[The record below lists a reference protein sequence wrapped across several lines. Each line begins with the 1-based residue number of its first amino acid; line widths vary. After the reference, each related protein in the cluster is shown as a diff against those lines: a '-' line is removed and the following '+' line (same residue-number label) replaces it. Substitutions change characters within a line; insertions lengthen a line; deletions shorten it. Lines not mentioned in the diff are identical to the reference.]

1 MVTSLPTPIT
11 RFVGRTRELH
21 ELRHLLQTERL
32 ITLTGPGGSG
42 KTRLAV
48 QLASTTPYATQWI
61 NLVALTDPDQVSDGV
76 RRALG
81 LGEQPD
87 RSACDS
93 VIDFLRE
100 RALLLIFD
108 NCEHVA
114 AAVADFVRVVLEH
127 CPDLKVL
134 ATSQQPL
141 ALPHEKI
148 YSVPPLSVEVGES
161 QSDAVQL
168 FVERAREVLPSF
180 EITADNLTLMD
191 AICRRLDGLPLAIE
205 LAAARVKVLALA
217 QIADRLDDALKL
229 LTRGTTAQATR
240 HQTLRAVMDWSY
252 RFLSTAEQTM
262 LRRLSIFAD
271 SFTLDMIE
279 TVCADDPTTILD
291 VLADLIDK
299 SLVVVEPPAAD
310 RARYHL
316 LETIRQYAREQLG
329 AAGENKQ
336 LFERLWQWA
345 VTLAEQAEPELI
357 GPRQREWLHRLTLD
371 YANLRAGLHYT
382 QQQNLIEHGLR
393 LGAALGRYWWA
404 RGEFTEGLYWLEM
417 FLTRSDNAPSMTAVH
432 AKAYQYAAG
441 YLYRQGK
448 LERAAPLAEQSLAL
462 RRPLG
467 HDRDIAESLNLLGM
481 IASDVSEYAKAE
493 AYYLESLRLRLAT
506 GEVRGTAVVL
516 GNLGYVLRLQG
527 QYDRAADYY
536 QQSLLHYRQCGDVR
550 GIATI
555 LNNLG
560 NIHTTRGDLIGARP
574 LYEDSLVL
582 SQQLGDQWGAARAT
596 SSIAALTL
604 NLGEYDRAKTLL
616 QETLALGQAIHDEF
630 IVASTLTNLGL
641 LAYLQN
647 DYGRAATHYEEAR
660 LRWQTLKHDWGV
672 GQVLISLGRLVC
684 DQGDLVR
691 AAQLLTA
698 GLQLYQQLHHL
709 EGLADSFEGL
719 AALAARQ
726 QNNPLAVQRLA
737 LAAQLRAKSRVPAL
751 PPQQALID
759 RLMTATRAA
768 LGHAAFDRA
777 WATGA
782 ALALDAAIADALKVS
797 LPSSGTTIVPEPA
810 LRIFALGTTRVQVN
824 ERALASTDWTYTKAK
839 ELLFYFLASPPA
851 TKAQIGLDVWPDAST
866 DQLRNIFHRALHHL
880 RKALGQL
887 DWIIFADG
895 AYTFNRTL
903 NYWCDLHE
911 FEALLTSK
919 SVDRAAEINRLEAA
933 VQLWRGDFAED
944 LDAAEW
950 VIFKREELRNRYLQA
965 LIDLGELHF
974 VAAQYDRAAAVY
986 QRLLSLDT
994 YFELAHRELMR
1005 CLVRQGEVGHALQH
1019 YQHLREMLRHE
1030 LQTAPSPETVSLYE
1044 RLKRGE
1050 SI

>member
-1 MVTSLPTPIT
+1 MATSLPTPIT

-21 ELRHLLQTERL
+21 ELRDLLQTERL

-48 QLASTTPYATQWI
+48 QLASVVSITVHWI
-61 NLVALTDPDQVSDGV
+61 DLSALTEPDQVAEWV

-87 RSACDS
+87 RSASDH
-93 VIDFLRE
+93 VIDFLRD
-100 RALLLIFD
+100 RSLWLILD
-108 NCEHVA
+108 NCEQISTA
-114 AAVADFVRVVLEH
+114 LARFVHTLLDR
-127 CPDLKVL
+127 CPALNVL

-141 ALPHEKI
+141 GLPSEKV
-148 YSVPPLSVEVGES
+148 YAVPPLSVVVGEG

-168 FVERAREVLPSF
+168 FSERAREVLPAF
-180 EITADNLTLMD
+180 EITAANLALIEM
-191 AICRRLDGLPLAIE
+191 ICRRLDGLPLAIE
-205 LAAARVKVLALA
+205 LAAARVKVLSLA

-229 LTRGTTAQATR
+229 LTRGTAAQAAR
-240 HQTLRAVMDWSY
+240 HQTLRAVMEWSY
-252 RFLSTAEQTM
+252 RLLSAAEQTL
-262 LRRLSIFAD
+262 LRRLAVFAG

-279 TVCADDPTTILD
+279 AVGADNAVGVLD
-291 VLADLIDK
+291 LLTDLIDK
-299 SLVVVEPPAAD
+299 SLVVVDAPITDP
-310 RARYHL
+310 ARYHL
-316 LETIRQYAREQLG
+316 LETIRQYVREQLD
-329 AAGENKQ
+329 AAGESTE
-336 LFERLWQWA
+336 LFTRLWQWA
-345 VTLAEQAEPELI
+345 VTLAEQSEPELI
-357 GPRQREWLHRLTLD
+357 GPQQRKWLQRLTLD
-371 YANLRAGLHYT
+371 YANLRAALSFT
-382 QQQNLIEHGLR
+382 QRQNLIERGLR

-417 FLTRSDNAPSMTAVH
+417 FLARSDNVPATAASR
-432 AKAYQYAAG
+432 AKACQYAAG

-448 LERAAPLAEQSLAL
+448 LERAALLAKQSLAL

-467 HDRDIAESLNLLGM
+467 SERDMAESLNLLGM
-481 IASDVSEYAKAE
+481 IASDASEFATAE
-493 AYYLESLRLRLAT
+493 AYYLEALQLRQAA

-527 QYDRAADYY
+527 QYDRAHDYY
-536 QQSLLHYRQCGDVR
+536 QQALIHYRQCGDVR

-560 NIHTTRGDLIGARP
+560 NIHTTRGDLNGARP
-574 LYEDSLVL
+574 LYEESLAL

-604 NLGEYDRAKTLL
+604 NVGEYDRAQTLL
-616 QETLALGQAIHDEF
+616 QETLALGRAIHDEL

-660 LRWQTLKHDWGV
+660 LRWQTLKHDWGE
-672 GQVLISLGRLVC
+672 GQVLVGLGRLAC

-691 AAQLLTA
+691 AAHWLRE
-698 GLQLYQQLHHL
+698 GLQLYQRLHHL

-726 QNNPLAVQRLA
+726 SNTPLAVQRLA
-737 LAAQLRAKSRVPAL
+737 LAARLRTQVHVPPL
-751 PPQQALID
+751 PPQQAQID
-759 RLMTATRAA
+759 RLTTAARAT
-768 LGHAAFDRA
+768 LGDAAFDRA
-777 WATGA
+777 WAVGA
-782 ALALDAAIADALKVS
+782 TLELDMAVAEALSDQP
-797 LPSSGTTIVPEPA
+797 PSIQISPAEPA
-810 LRIFALGTTRVQVN
+810 LRIFALGPTRVLIG
-824 ERALASTDWTYTKAK
+824 EHALTSTDWTYTKAK
-839 ELLFYFLASPPA
+839 ELLFYFLANPPA
-851 TKAQIGLDVWPDAST
+851 TKAQIGLDVWPEASA
-866 DQLRNIFHRALHHL
+866 DHLRNIFHRALHHL

-887 DWIIFADG
+887 DWIVFADD
-895 AYTFNRTL
+895 AYSFNRTL

-911 FEALLTSK
+911 FEVRLASK
-919 SVDRAAEINRLEAA
+919 STDRAAEIKRLEAA

-965 LIDLGELHF
+965 LLDLGALHF
-974 VAAQYDRAAAVY
+974 GAAQYDRAAAVY
-986 QRLLSLDT
+986 RRLLALDT

-1019 YQHLREMLRHE
+1019 YQHLREMLRQE
-1030 LQTAPSPETVSLYE
+1030 LQAEPSPETVRLNE
-1044 RLKRGE
+1044 RIKRGE
-1050 SI
+1050 SV